1 MPPSAALLNMA
12 IRALPLVIIALLVG
26 APSAMAL
33 PGPVGADEAA
43 LSQYGGAP
51 TTPVSGETLAPV
63 GEAVGTPAVAPAAAP
78 AAVAGEVAGVKTSGG
93 SGAAK
98 IVDRAQ
104 GSSPSSATTT
114 ASSGSSLTSL
124 PFTGSLVAIPL
135 VAGLMLL
142 ALGGLLRRGVRTT
155 PRA

>member
-1 MPPSAALLNMA
+1 MA
-12 IRALPLVIIALLVG
+12 IRALPLVIIALLVS

-51 TTPVSGETLAPV
+51 TTPVSGETLAPPV
-63 GEAVGTPAVAPAAAP
+63 GEAVGTPSLPPAQAPASD
-78 AAVAGEVAGVKTSGG
+78 VAGDTVSGTSGG
-93 SGAAK
+93 GTAR

-114 ASSGSSLTSL
+114 ASSPSSGTTL
-124 PFTGSLVAIPL
+124 PFTGSLVVIPL